1 MCCLDRGLLLVQDK
15 MTAICFEK
23 TVTLLLLFK
32 YFFRFLMMK
41 ERM

>member
-1 MCCLDRGLLLVQDK
+1 
-15 MTAICFEK
+15 MTAFCFEK

-32 YFFRFLMMK
+32 YFFRFLMTK